1 MQSLDSALSQ
11 LYAVFRDVPV
21 PSGICGCR
29 CEVCISDDTASF
41 LVSTSLRDIP
51 ADRIQGYAESAL
63 KTVGCVEDY
72 MYFLPRIMEITCRD
86 PDWWPTIE
94 VTGENIAECQPASWP
109 KAKHAALVSL
119 FSTVMKSFVDSR
131 LFFRIDDWLCGI
143 GLAGLDI
150 APFVSLV
157 ESNPAAVAV
166 VYADN
171 ADTLPERRLTHPS
184 WKLPNTAHDVLVAW
198 LLSDAV
204 QSAVASMSGRD
215 LWGTCEP
222 TDAMDSR

>member
-1 MQSLDSALSQ
+1 MQSLDSALSHF
-11 LYAVFRDVPV
+11 YAAFSDVPV

-86 PDWWPTIE
+86 PEWWPTIE
-94 VTGENIAECQPASWP
+94 VTGANIAECQPASWP

-119 FSTVMKSFVDSR
+119 FSTVMASFVDSR
-131 LFFRIDDWLCGI
+131 RFSIDDWLCGI

-171 ADTLPERRLTHPS
+171 ANTLPERRLTKAF

-198 LLSDAV
+198 LLSGAV
-204 QSAVASMSGRD
+204 QSTVASMSGRD